1 MPSIACDIITNG
13 SGITT
18 PNKARKYTKG
28 LTQLMKST
36 TKIRLLFQLA
46 DFFSPHHKKL
56 PQIS

>member
-1 MPSIACDIITNG
+1 MAFMPSIACEIITNG

-36 TKIRLLFQLA
+36 AKIRLIFQLA
-46 DFFSPHHKKL
+46 EFFSPML
-56 PQIS
+56 PKVP